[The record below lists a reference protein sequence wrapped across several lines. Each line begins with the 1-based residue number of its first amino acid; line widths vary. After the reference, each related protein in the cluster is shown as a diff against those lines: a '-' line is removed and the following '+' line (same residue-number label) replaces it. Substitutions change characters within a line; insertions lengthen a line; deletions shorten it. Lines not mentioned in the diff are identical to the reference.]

1 MANCR
6 KNIPEFVD
14 LINCTFEAGRVN
26 AIAFITEEKAAVA
39 DADPTLWEDPSFWN
53 TETYTGDILI
63 HDKVSG
69 SYADSPTTVTGKG
82 TATERNS
89 GSTHT
94 LTTRVESVKGNDDYW
109 SALKISE
116 NYRVAWV
123 GDNYDILFVSQT
135 NGRITP
141 SLIQEDDL
149 NSILEFEVVC
159 VWSDI
164 NVPET
169 YDVPTGIFN

>member
-6 KNIPEFVD
+6 KNIPAFTD
-14 LINCTFEAGRVN
+14 LQNCTFESGRVV
-26 AIAFITEEKAAVA
+26 ALAFVTEEKAAVA
-39 DADPTLWEDPSFWN
+39 DATPSLWSDPSFW
-53 TETYTGDILI
+53 TSETYSGDILI

-69 SYADSPTTVTGKG
+69 SYTDSPTTVTGKG
-82 TATERNS
+82 TQTERNS

-94 LTTRVESVKGNDDYW
+94 VTTRIESVKGNSDYW
-109 SALKISE
+109 SNLKISE
-116 NYRVAWV
+116 NYRVVWV

-135 NGRITP
+135 NCRITP

-149 NSILEFEVVC
+149 NSILEYEVVC
-159 VWSDI
+159 VYSDI